1 MRGASELKPQ
11 LDNQDQTQAKSQHLT
26 VLPDEKISF
35 SKSVILGL
43 QHVLAMDVYV
53 VPFLI
58 AMLIG
63 LQADQSSALIQSTF
77 IAAGLATI
85 VQTYFCMKLPMAQGP
100 SYVPLGAIITI
111 YAASGGGEAGWSSVL
126 GASIIGAVLVIILG
140 YTGIFNKIVKSFIP
154 PIVGGTII
162 FVVGLSLLPVA
173 IQDNIYGAA
182 DASIRQNVL
191 LALISGAV
199 LLLFVILGSLFRTKG
214 SLFRITSVMIAL
226 VVGCISADFM
236 GILDFSAVG
245 NTNWF
250 SMPQIPFADFGFSF
264 NISAI
269 ITMVI
274 IYIVLLAETTGTWFA
289 ISNVIDKPLT
299 DKNINRGVI
308 GEGISCLISSLL
320 GSTPV
325 TGYSTNAGIISITGV
340 ASRRVFLAVGGWFVL
355 FGCSG
360 KLAALISAIPSA
372 VIGGVF
378 AIICGIIS
386 INGLQVMRNE
396 TIGEKEMY
404 TIAIPMIL
412 TLALVLI
419 PSDFLNS
426 LPTFVQYILG
436 SPILVASMGAILLNK
451 LLPGEKREI
460 SLS

>member
-1 MRGASELKPQ
+1 MKIQADK
-11 LDNQDQTQAKSQHLT
+11 QDQAQMKSQHLT

-63 LQADQSSALIQSTF
+63 LQPNQSSALIQSTF

-100 SYVPLGAIITI
+100 SYVPLGAIVSI
-111 YAASGGGEAGWSSVL
+111 YATSGGGELGWSSVL
-126 GASIIGAVLVIILG
+126 GASLIGAILVIILG
-140 YTGIFNKIVKSFIP
+140 FTGIFNKIVKSFIP

-162 FVVGLSLLPVA
+162 FIVGLSLLPVA
-173 IQDNIYGAA
+173 IRDNIYGAT
-182 DASIRQNVL
+182 DATINQNVL
-191 LALISGAV
+191 LAIISGAV
-199 LLLFVILGSLFRTKG
+199 LIIFVILGSLFRNKG
-214 SLFRITSVMIAL
+214 SLFRTTSVMIAL
-226 VVGCISADFM
+226 IVGCLTANLM
-236 GILDFSAVG
+236 GVLDFTAVG
-245 NTNWF
+245 NAKWF
-250 SMPQIPFADFGFSF
+250 SMPRIPFKDFGFSF
-264 NISAI
+264 DFSAI

-274 IYIVLLAETTGTWFA
+274 IYLVLLAETTGTWFA

-308 GEGISCLISSLL
+308 GEGISCLIASLL

-340 ASRRVFLAVGGWFVL
+340 ASRRVFLAVGGWFVI
-355 FGCSG
+355 FGCSS
-360 KLAALISAIPSA
+360 KLAALISSIPTA

-378 AIICGIIS
+378 AIVCGIIS
-386 INGLQVMRNE
+386 INGVQVMKNE

-404 TIAIPMIL
+404 IIAIPMIL

-419 PSDFLNS
+419 PKDFLYS
-426 LPTFVQYILG
+426 LPTFLQYLLG
-436 SPILVASMGAILLNK
+436 SPLLAASIAAILLNK
-451 LLPGEKREI
+451 LLPSVK
-460 SLS
+460 

>member
-1 MRGASELKPQ
+1 MKTQEDKQADMQENAQVKP
-11 LDNQDQTQAKSQHLT
+11 QHLT

-35 SKSVILGL
+35 GKSAILGL

-63 LQADQSSALIQSTF
+63 LGPNQSSALIQSTF

-100 SYVPLGAIITI
+100 SYVPLGAIVTI
-111 YAASGGGEAGWSSVL
+111 YAASGGGELGWSSVL
-126 GASIIGAVLVIILG
+126 GASLIGAILVIILG
-140 YTGIFNKIVKSFIP
+140 YTGIFNKIVNSFIP

-162 FVVGLSLLPVA
+162 FIVGLSLLPVA
-173 IQDNIYGAA
+173 IKDNIYGAT
-182 DASIRQNVL
+182 DATINQNVL

-199 LLLFVILGSLFRTKG
+199 LILFVILGSLFRTKG
-214 SLFRITSVMIAL
+214 SIFRITSVMIAL
-226 VVGCISADFM
+226 IVGCLAAKFM
-236 GILDFSAVG
+236 GVLDFSAVQ
-245 NTNWF
+245 NAKWF
-250 SMPQIPFADFGFSF
+250 SMPQLPFKDFGFSF
-264 NISAI
+264 DFSAI

-308 GEGISCLISSLL
+308 GEGISCLIAAML

-355 FGCSG
+355 FGCSS
-360 KLAALISAIPSA
+360 KLAALISSIPTA

-378 AIICGIIS
+378 AIVCGIIA
-386 INGLQVMRNE
+386 INGLQVMKDV

-404 TIAIPMIL
+404 IISIPMIL

-419 PSDFLNS
+419 PKDFLYS
-426 LPTFVQYILG
+426 LPTFVQYLFG
-436 SPILVASMGAILLNK
+436 SPILVAALAAILLNK
-451 LLPGEKREI
+451 LLPRGN
-460 SLS
+460 

>member
-1 MRGASELKPQ
+1 MKTQ
-11 LDNQDQTQAKSQHLT
+11 NNMQDETPMKQKSLT

-35 SKSVILGL
+35 GKSAILGL

-63 LQADQSSALIQSTF
+63 LQSNQSSALIQSTF

-100 SYVPLGAIITI
+100 SYVPLGAIVSI
-111 YAASGGGEAGWSSVL
+111 YAASGGGELGWSSVL
-126 GASIIGAVLVIILG
+126 GAGLIGAILVIILG

-162 FVVGLSLLPVA
+162 FIVGLSLLPVA
-173 IQDNIYGAA
+173 IRDNIYGAT
-182 DASIRQNVL
+182 DATINQNVL
-191 LALISGAV
+191 LALISSAA
-199 LLLFVILGSLFRTKG
+199 LILFVILGSLFGTKG
-214 SLFRITSVMIAL
+214 TFFRITSVMFAL
-226 VVGCISADFM
+226 IIGCLTAKFM
-236 GILDFSAVG
+236 GVLDFSAVG
-245 NTNWF
+245 NAKWF
-250 SMPQIPFADFGFSF
+250 SMPQIPFKDFGFSF
-264 NISAI
+264 DFSAI

-274 IYIVLLAETTGTWFA
+274 IYLVLLAETTGTWFA

-299 DKNINRGVI
+299 DKNINQGVV
-308 GEGISCLISSLL
+308 GEGISCLIASTL

-340 ASRRVFLAVGGWFVL
+340 ASRRVFLAVGGWFVI
-355 FGCSG
+355 FGCSS
-360 KLAALISAIPSA
+360 KLAALISSIPTA

-378 AIICGIIS
+378 AIVCGIIS
-386 INGLQVMRNE
+386 INGLQVMKKE

-404 TIAIPMIL
+404 IIALPMIL

-419 PSDFLNS
+419 PDDFLYT
-426 LPTFVQYILG
+426 LPTFAQYLLG
-436 SPILVASMGAILLNK
+436 SPLLAASMAAIILYK
-451 LLPGEKREI
+451 LLPSAK
-460 SLS
+460 

>member
-1 MRGASELKPQ
+1 MK
-11 LDNQDQTQAKSQHLT
+11 TQADKQDNAQVKPQHLT

-35 SKSVILGL
+35 AKSTILGL

-63 LQADQSSALIQSTF
+63 LSPNQSSALIQSTF

-100 SYVPLGAIITI
+100 SYVPLGAIVTI
-111 YAASGGGEAGWSSVL
+111 YAASGGGELGWSSVL
-126 GASIIGAVLVIILG
+126 GASLIGAILVIILG

-162 FVVGLSLLPVA
+162 FIVGLSLLPVA
-173 IQDNIYGAA
+173 IRDNIYGAT
-182 DASIRQNVL
+182 DATINQNVL

-199 LLLFVILGSLFRTKG
+199 LILFVILGSLFHTKG
-214 SLFRITSVMIAL
+214 SIFRITSVMIAL
-226 VVGCISADFM
+226 IVGCMAANFM
-236 GILDFSAVG
+236 GVLDFSAVQ
-245 NTNWF
+245 NAKWF
-250 SMPQIPFADFGFSF
+250 SMPQLPFKDFGFSF
-264 NISAI
+264 DFSAI

-308 GEGISCLISSLL
+308 GEGISCLIAAML

-355 FGCSG
+355 FGCSS
-360 KLAALISAIPSA
+360 KLAALISSIPTA

-378 AIICGIIS
+378 AIVCGIIA
-386 INGLQVMRNE
+386 INGLQVMKDV

-404 TIAIPMIL
+404 IISIPMIL

-419 PSDFLNS
+419 PKDFLYT
-426 LPTFVQYILG
+426 LPTFVQYLLG
-436 SPILVASMGAILLNK
+436 SPILVAALAAILLNK
-451 LLPGEKREI
+451 LLPNAK
-460 SLS
+460 

>member
-1 MRGASELKPQ
+1 MK
-11 LDNQDQTQAKSQHLT
+11 TQADKQDNAQVKPQHLT

-35 SKSVILGL
+35 AKSTILGL

-63 LQADQSSALIQSTF
+63 LSPNQSSALIQSTF

-100 SYVPLGAIITI
+100 SYVPLGAIVTI
-111 YAASGGGEAGWSSVL
+111 YADSGGGELGWSSVL
-126 GASIIGAVLVIILG
+126 GASLIGAILVIILG

-162 FVVGLSLLPVA
+162 FIVGLSLLPVA
-173 IQDNIYGAA
+173 IRDNIYGAT
-182 DASIRQNVL
+182 DATINQNVL

-199 LLLFVILGSLFRTKG
+199 LILFVILGSLFHTKG
-214 SLFRITSVMIAL
+214 SIFRITSVMIAL
-226 VVGCISADFM
+226 IVGCMAANFM
-236 GILDFSAVG
+236 GVLDFSAVQ
-245 NTNWF
+245 NAKWF
-250 SMPQIPFADFGFSF
+250 SMPQLPFKDFGFSF
-264 NISAI
+264 DFSAI

-308 GEGISCLISSLL
+308 GEGISCLIAAML

-355 FGCSG
+355 FGCSS
-360 KLAALISAIPSA
+360 KLAALISSIPTA

-378 AIICGIIS
+378 AIVCGIIA
-386 INGLQVMRNE
+386 INGLQVMKDV

-404 TIAIPMIL
+404 IISIPMIL

-419 PSDFLNS
+419 PKDFLYT
-426 LPTFVQYILG
+426 LPTFVQYLLG
-436 SPILVASMGAILLNK
+436 SPILVAALAAILLNK
-451 LLPGEKREI
+451 LLPNAK
-460 SLS
+460 